1 MALSRFDSL
10 DAVPVDRRRQFL
22 VVVDD
27 TPECRRA
34 LRFAA
39 GRAAHTVGG
48 NVLLLHVIRPPD
60 FIQWGGV
67 QEMMAQETQ
76 DAAHALLAD
85 LATET
90 LAYCG
95 KRPDIRVERG
105 KTADVVLKLLAT
117 ERDIFGLVLGAS
129 ATGAPGPLIDFFSG
143 DVAGSLPCPL
153 IIVPGSLGDDAL
165 DGIV

>member
-1 MALSRFDSL
+1 MSMSRLPVL
-10 DAVPVDRRRQFL
+10 DAVPVDHRRQFL

-27 TPECRRA
+27 TPECRLA

-48 NVLLLHVIRPPD
+48 NVLLLHVIRPPE

-67 QEMMAQETQ
+67 QEMMAQEVRE
-76 DAAHALLAD
+76 AAEALLES
-85 LATET
+85 LAAETET
-90 LAYCG
+90 YCG
-95 KRPDIRVERG
+95 KRPEMRIEHG
-105 KTADVVLKLLAT
+105 KTADVVLKIL
-117 ERDIFGLVLGAS
+117 RDEPDMFGLVLGAS

-143 DVAGSLPCPL
+143 PVAGGLPCPL
-153 IIVPGSLGDDAL
+153 IIVPGSMSLQAV